1 MRDLKR
7 YKQQLCDLLLTA
19 LQATDEFSDL
29 VSLTYSADDHGLEL
43 VTALFSS
50 GHTKRANVSMDSGSA
65 MYRDILEQ
73 IR

>member
-1 MRDLKR
+1 MRDLRR
-7 YKQQLCDLLLTA
+7 YKQHLCDLLLTA

-29 VSLTYSADDHGLEL
+29 VSLTYSWDEYGNEL
-43 VTALFSS
+43 VRAAFMS
-50 GHTKRANVSMDSGSA
+50 GYEKRANVSMDSGSA